1 MKFRQ
6 FVALLAVVA
15 AMLASW
21 AGPAA
26 ASKEVPGTILRLSLV
41 PDDPFFISGDVVTL
55 FVDANTS
62 TTVSGNVGIGV
73 ALPPEL
79 SRTACPASGDRLLVF
94 FTVGTTNGTQCLS
107 TWMANPSSRITQLR
121 GVTLAA
127 GTRVH
132 QVVLQQPIS
141 ATVPRGVF
149 IVFAYILDSSNPA
162 VVIDLTTTT
171 VDLE

>member
-6 FVALLAVVA
+6 FLALLAVMVVL
-15 AMLASW
+15 LASW
-21 AGPAA
+21 TALAA
-26 ASKEVPGTILRLSLV
+26 ASKEMPGTILRLSLA
-41 PDDPFFISGDVVTL
+41 PDDPFFIRGDVVTL

-94 FTVGTTNGTQCLS
+94 FTVGTTDGSQCLS
-107 TWMANPSSRITQLR
+107 AWIANPSSRITQLR
-121 GVTLAA
+121 GVTLPA

-132 QVVLQQPIS
+132 QVVLQQSITAGLP
-141 ATVPRGVF
+141 TGTF
-149 IVFAYILDSSNPA
+149 TVFAYILDASNPA